1 MNKLFRLK
9 KDKISLIK
17 NKDNGVNN
25 SIYTVEI
32 GEGMLG
38 VELEIYKDKYYIC
51 DVMREEI
58 KDKITLNDRLIKI
71 NDKNIEDLSLVD
83 VLKLCKKLK
92 NKNKKLVLMETN
104 TF

>member
-1 MNKLFRLK
+1 MNNLFRLK

-38 VELEIYKDKYYIC
+38 IELEIYNNKYYIC

-58 KDKITLNDRLIKI
+58 KDKIRLNDRLIKI
-71 NDKNIEDLSLVD
+71 NNKNIEDLLLED

-92 NKNKKLVLMETN
+92 NKNKKLVLIHN
-104 TF
+104 Y